1 MRISDWSSDVC
12 SSDLDILLVLQ
23 KVCGAPSSKGAAA
36 VLSEWLRRDRVGA
49 LGRRGRR
56 SPRTTGPLHP
66 PKGLGTVACPRPVP
80 RRLFLPA
87 AARRAAEAATAATHW
102 QPRPPQPE
110 ERRVGQKGI

>member
-12 SSDLDILLVLQ
+12 SSSSDILLVLQ

-49 LGRRGRR
+49 LGSRGRR

-66 PKGLGTVACPRPVP
+66 PQGLGKVACPRPVP

-87 AARRAAEAATAATHW
+87 AARRAAEAATAHTPCP
-102 QPRPPQPE
+102 PRHPTTGPA
-110 ERRVGQKGI
+110 